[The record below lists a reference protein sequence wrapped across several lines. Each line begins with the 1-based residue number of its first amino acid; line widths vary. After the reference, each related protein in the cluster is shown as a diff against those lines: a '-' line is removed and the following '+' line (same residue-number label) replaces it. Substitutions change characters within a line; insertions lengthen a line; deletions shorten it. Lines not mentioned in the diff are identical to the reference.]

1 MSVTHKTITP
11 IKNDYNGWTNYATW
25 RINLEILGDIQWV
38 EEEIEILNE
47 EMLEDYVENAVFEN
61 NGISGH
67 LGLMEDYARAFL
79 CNVNYYEILEHT
91 RENYEYDKTA
101 KNEE

>member
-25 RINLEILGDIQWV
+25 RINLELFNDMNVTDYFDEFPTI
-38 EEEIEILNE
+38 
-47 EMLEDYVENAVFEN
+47 EMLEDYVENVVFDH
-61 NGISGH
+61 SGRM
-67 LGLMEDYARAFL
+67 GLMEDYARAFL
-79 CNVNYYEILEHT
+79 CNVNYYEILEHI

-101 KNEE
+101 KNDE

>member
-25 RINLEILGDIQWV
+25 RINLELFNDMDV
-38 EEEIEILNE
+38 TDYFDELPTT
-47 EMLEDYVENAVFEN
+47 EMLEDYVENIVFDH
-61 NGISGH
+61 SGNM
-67 LGLMEDYARAFL
+67 GLMEDYARAFL
-79 CNVNYYEILEHT
+79 CNVNYYEILEYI
-91 RENYEYDKTA
+91 RENYEYDKTT

>member
-25 RINLEILGDIQWV
+25 RINLELFSDMEV
-38 EEEIEILNE
+38 TDYFDELPTT
-47 EMLEDYVENAVFEN
+47 EMLEDYVESVVFDHY
-61 NGISGH
+61 GCF
-67 LGLMEDYARAFL
+67 GLMEDYARAFL
-79 CNVNYYEILEHT
+79 CNVNYYEILEHI